1 MNNFKGTTAV
11 VGRVLLAVLFLLSGF
26 SKLTSPEGTIAYI
39 ESSGLPF
46 PVLSYLAAL
55 GVELGL
61 AALLIIGFQTRI
73 VAVVMALFTVMA
85 AFAFHNNLADQGQ
98 FINFFKNISIAGG
111 LLQIAAFGGGALSV
125 DALIGNI
132 KARAAGKTVLKA
144 A

>member
-1 MNNFKGTTAV
+1 MNTFSATVAV
-11 VGRVLLAVLFLLSGF
+11 AGRLMLAVLFLLSGF
-26 SKLTSPEGTIAYI
+26 SKLAAADATLAYI

-46 PVLSYLAAL
+46 PLLSYLAAL

-73 VAVVMALFTVMA
+73 VAVLMALFTVVTA
-85 AFAFHNNLADQGQ
+85 VAFHSNLADQGQ

-125 DALIGNI
+125 DALQARI
-132 KARAAGKTVLKA
+132 KARASTALAG
-144 A
+144 

>member
-1 MNNFKGTTAV
+1 MKSLKDKAAIL
-11 VGRVLLAVLFLLSGF
+11 GRVLLAVLFLLSGF
-26 SKLTSPEGTIAYI
+26 SKLASPEGTIAYI

-61 AALLIIGFQTRI
+61 ATLLIIGFQTRI

-85 AFAFHNNLADQGQ
+85 ALAFHNNLADQGQ

-111 LLQIAAFGGGALSV
+111 LLQIAAFGGGVLSV
-125 DALIGNI
+125 DAVLSNM
-132 KARAAGKTVLKA
+132 KARVSGKASLKA

>member
-1 MNNFKGTTAV
+1 MNTFSATAAV
-11 VGRVLLAVLFLLSGF
+11 AGRLLLAVLFLLSGF
-26 SKLTSPEGTIAYI
+26 SKLAAADATLAYI

-46 PVLSYLAAL
+46 PLLSYLAAL

-73 VAVVMALFTVMA
+73 VAVLMALFTVVTA
-85 AFAFHNNLADQGQ
+85 VAFHSNLADQGQ

-125 DALIGNI
+125 DALQARI
-132 KARAAGKTVLKA
+132 KARASTALAG
-144 A
+144 

>member
-1 MNNFKGTTAV
+1 MNSLKNTTAV
-11 VGRVLLAVLFLLSGF
+11 GGRVLLAVLFLLSGF
-26 SKLTSPEGTIAYI
+26 SKLASPEGTIAYI

-46 PVLSYLAAL
+46 PLLSYLAAL

-61 AALLIIGFQTRI
+61 ATLLIIGFQTRI

-111 LLQIAAFGGGALSV
+111 LLQIAAFGGGALSL
-125 DALIGNI
+125 DALVANI
-132 KARAAGKTVLKA
+132 KARTAKA
-144 A
+144 QLNPV

>member
-1 MNNFKGTTAV
+1 MNTFSATAAV
-11 VGRVLLAVLFLLSGF
+11 AGRLLLAVLFLLSGF
-26 SKLTSPEGTIAYI
+26 SKLAAADATLAYI

-46 PVLSYLAAL
+46 PLLSYLAAL

-73 VAVVMALFTVMA
+73 VAVLMALFTVVTA
-85 AFAFHNNLADQGQ
+85 VAFHSNLADQGQ

-125 DALIGNI
+125 DALQARI
-132 KARAAGKTVLKA
+132 KARASKALAG
-144 A
+144 

>member
-1 MNNFKGTTAV
+1 MNSLKDTTAV
-11 VGRVLLAVLFLLSGF
+11 IGRVLLAVLFLLSGL
-26 SKLTSPEGTIAYI
+26 SKLASPEGTIAYI

-46 PVLSYLAAL
+46 PLLSYLAAL

-73 VAVVMALFTVMA
+73 VAVVMAVFTVMA

-111 LLQIAAFGGGALSV
+111 LLQIAAFGGGAVSV
-125 DALIGNI
+125 DTWLVNL
-132 KARAAGKTVLKA
+132 KARATKKAVLKTA
-144 A
+144 

>member
-1 MNNFKGTTAV
+1 MNTFSATAAV
-11 VGRVLLAVLFLLSGF
+11 AGRLLLAALFLLSGF
-26 SKLTSPEGTIAYI
+26 SKLAAADATLAYI

-46 PVLSYLAAL
+46 PLLSYLAAL

-73 VAVVMALFTVMA
+73 VAVLMALFTVVTA
-85 AFAFHNNLADQGQ
+85 VAFHSNLADQGQ

-125 DALIGNI
+125 DALQARI
-132 KARAAGKTVLKA
+132 KARASTVLA
-144 A
+144 G

>member
-1 MNNFKGTTAV
+1 MNTFSATAAV
-11 VGRVLLAVLFLLSGF
+11 AGRLLLAALFLLSGF
-26 SKLTSPEGTIAYI
+26 SKLAAADATLAYI

-46 PVLSYLAAL
+46 PLLSYLAAL

-73 VAVVMALFTVMA
+73 VAVLMALFTAVTA
-85 AFAFHNNLADQGQ
+85 VAFHSNLADQGQ

-125 DALIGNI
+125 DALQARI
-132 KARAAGKTVLKA
+132 KARASKALAG
-144 A
+144 

>member
-1 MNNFKGTTAV
+1 MNTFSATAAV
-11 VGRVLLAVLFLLSGF
+11 AGRLLLAALFLLSGF
-26 SKLTSPEGTIAYI
+26 SKLAAADATLAYI

-46 PVLSYLAAL
+46 PLLSYLAAL

-73 VAVVMALFTVMA
+73 VAVLMALFTVVTA
-85 AFAFHNNLADQGQ
+85 VAFHSNLADQGQ

-125 DALIGNI
+125 DALQARI
-132 KARAAGKTVLKA
+132 KARASTALAG
-144 A
+144 

>member
-1 MNNFKGTTAV
+1 MNTFKGTTAV
-11 VGRVLLAVLFLLSGF
+11 VGRVLLAMLFLLSGF
-26 SKLTSPEGTIAYI
+26 SKLASPEGTIAYI

-125 DALIGNI
+125 DALIGNN